1 MTRDVDYRP
10 HTAQYVS
17 SYYYLILLNSC
28 PHTTICRHTAIGVS
42 SYLSAEG
49 VASRNVDNTKLL
61 HNEFALRALSR
72 RRCACGLVSGWCVR
86 VCVCVEC
93 WVYAKKKR
101 QEVCKEHCGGSL
113 HPYASLITDD
123 ACVKVLLHIQKC

>member
-49 VASRNVDNTKLL
+49 VASRNVDNTTLL

-72 RRCACGLVSGWCVR
+72 RRCACGVVSGWCVFACVF
-86 VCVCVEC
+86 VCVFV
-93 WVYAKKKR
+93 WSVGYMQKKHDR
-101 QEVCKEHCGGSL
+101 R
-113 HPYASLITDD
+113 Y
-123 ACVKVLLHIQKC
+123 VKNNAVDLYIRMHHW